1 MHIYS
6 PYTYHIAWT
15 SIDKHYY
22 GVRYAK
28 GCNPNDLW
36 SSYFTSSKEVKKYR
50 ELYGEPDVIEV
61 RKVFTDAYSAKSWE
75 CRVLRKLNVLRSYRW
90 LNANIGGEQ
99 FIIEKHSEET
109 KRKMSENNGSKRFDA
124 RAAISERQTGAK
136 NSFFGKHHTKETKN
150 KMRES
155 LTGIQRSEEFK
166 EARRG
171 DNNPSKRSDV
181 KSKISERVAAARAN
195 APLISCTLCRRTFKG
210 PTPYGVHKRL
220 CR

>member
-36 SSYFTSSKEVKKYR
+36 VSYFTSSSAVKKHR
-50 ELYGEPDVIEV
+50 DLYGEPDVIEV
-61 RKVFTDAYSAKSWE
+61 RKVFDDAYSAKRWE
-75 CRVLRKLNVLRSYRW
+75 SQVLRKLDVLRSDKW

-109 KRKMSENNGSKRFDA
+109 KRKMRANNGSKRPEV
-124 RAAISERQTGAK
+124 RAAISERQKGSN
-136 NSFFGKHHTKETKN
+136 NSFYGKHH
-150 KMRES
+150 
-155 LTGIQRSEEFK
+155 SE
-166 EARRG
+166 EARRIKSEKNKG
-171 DNNPSKRSDV
+171 QLWWNNGQVRV
-181 KSKISERVAAARAN
+181 KSRTC
-195 APLISCTLCRRTFKG
+195 PLGFKRG
-210 PTPYGVHKRL
+210 KALRPHF
-220 CR
+220 